1 MMKVRFVFICIS
13 ITLFSGCNFP
23 FNATPSLVINQ
34 DAVVK
39 ASPNNNAYELF
50 KYNEKA
56 VLGAHFMGVSS
67 NKDKMVINGKE
78 YNEYWYLIEVRF
90 KRRNEIEGSKQGWVY
105 GGDIK
110 LTEDVIKPSFLPIS
124 ERYLEK
130 KDVFFT
136 LCTTRY
142 INGGEGF
149 TQDNCVKGDGMIRFY
164 PNNRFIRD
172 VAKKSTI
179 EYWTGTYSIEDNT
192 LILAFEP
199 QSVLVSYNQSGIGT
213 QSNQTNRTKLIKKY
227 GIHNALERP
236 IFIALPNYEEE
247 YTTWLSPS
255 SEYQSKQFESFEKE
269 FKINNN

>member
-1 MMKVRFVFICIS
+1 MMKVIFVFIS

-34 DAVVK
+34 DAVVR
-39 ASPNNNAYELF
+39 ASPNNNAYQLF
-50 KYNEKA
+50 RYNKDENT
-56 VLGAHFMGVSS
+56 GAYFRGVSS

-90 KRRNEIEGSKQGWVY
+90 KPIGMKGTGEGKQGWVY

-110 LTEDVIKPSFLPIS
+110 LTEDVMKPSFLSIS
-124 ERYLEK
+124 TSDLVK
-130 KDVFFT
+130 KDVFCT

-149 TQDNCVKGDGMIRFY
+149 TQDNCVKGNGMIRFY

-179 EYWTGTYSIEDNT
+179 EYWTGTYSIEDST

-199 QSVLVSYNQSGIGT
+199 QSVLVSYNESGIGT
-213 QSNQTNRTKLIKKY
+213 QSNKTNRTKLIKKY

-247 YTTWLSPS
+247 YTTWLEPF
-255 SEYQSKQFESFEKE
+255 SEYQSKQFEIFEKK